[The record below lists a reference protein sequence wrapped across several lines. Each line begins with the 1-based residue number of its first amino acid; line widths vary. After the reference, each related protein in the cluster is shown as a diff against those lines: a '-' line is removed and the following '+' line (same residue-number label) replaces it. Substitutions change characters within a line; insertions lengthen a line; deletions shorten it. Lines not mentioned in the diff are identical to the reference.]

1 MRRREFIAVLG
12 GAATTWPLVPAA
24 QAAVSRIGLLS
35 IGTDPGGWQ
44 NPVWVSFLRGMD
56 ELGWTEGRNISLERR
71 FAGGHVKLL
80 PQLVADLARLG
91 LDVVVVTGEP
101 ETRAAKAAM
110 PTTPIVML
118 LVPDPVGAG
127 LVTSLARPGG
137 NVTGLSTL
145 APEVYA
151 KRLQLLKE
159 AVPGLTRVG
168 MLINPTPVYA
178 ETAMRHT
185 ALAAQEMGL
194 DLRRLAVGGPEE
206 LDTAFATIAE
216 EKLTALIVVT
226 DGVTFNQRAR
236 IAQLTTATRLPAM
249 YEIRDFVDVGGLIS
263 YGPSYADLARR
274 GASYVDRILR
284 GSKPA
289 DLPVEQPTMFEL
301 VINLKTAK
309 ALGLTIPPTLLARAD
324 DVIE

>member
-1 MRRREFIAVLG
+1 
-12 GAATTWPLVPAA
+12 
-24 QAAVSRIGLLS
+24 
-35 IGTDPGGWQ
+35 
-44 NPVWVSFLRGMD
+44 
-56 ELGWTEGRNISLERR
+56 
-71 FAGGHVKLL
+71 
-80 PQLVADLARLG
+80 
-91 LDVVVVTGEP
+91 
-101 ETRAAKAAM
+101 
-110 PTTPIVML
+110 
-118 LVPDPVGAG
+118 VGA
-127 LVTSLARPGG
+127 
-137 NVTGLSTL
+137 
-145 APEVYA
+145 
-151 KRLQLLKE
+151 
-159 AVPGLTRVG
+159 
-168 MLINPTPVYA
+168 
-178 ETAMRHT
+178 
-185 ALAAQEMGL
+185 
-194 DLRRLAVGGPEE
+194 PEE

-274 GASYVDRILR
+274 GANYVDRILR

-301 VINLKTAK
+301 VINLETAK

>member
-1 MRRREFIAVLG
+1 
-12 GAATTWPLVPAA
+12 
-24 QAAVSRIGLLS
+24 
-35 IGTDPGGWQ
+35 
-44 NPVWVSFLRGMD
+44 MD

-185 ALAAQEMGL
+185 ALAAQEIGL
-194 DLRRLAVGGPEE
+194 DLRRLAVGAPEE

>member
-1 MRRREFIAVLG
+1 
-12 GAATTWPLVPAA
+12 
-24 QAAVSRIGLLS
+24 
-35 IGTDPGGWQ
+35 
-44 NPVWVSFLRGMD
+44 MD

-185 ALAAQEMGL
+185 ALAAQEIGL
-194 DLRRLAVGGPEE
+194 DLRRLAVGAPEE

-301 VINLKTAK
+301 VINLETAK